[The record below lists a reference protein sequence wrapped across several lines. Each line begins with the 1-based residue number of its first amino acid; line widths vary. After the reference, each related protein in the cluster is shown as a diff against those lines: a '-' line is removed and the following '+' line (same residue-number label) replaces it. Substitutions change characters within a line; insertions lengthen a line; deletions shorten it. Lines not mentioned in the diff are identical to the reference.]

1 MESRSL
7 SAICELVRSKKEW
20 SKYVD
25 DIWQDAFKGI
35 CELPY
40 VKEVER
46 DVFCVANTEDFLVIL
61 HTVTLDVGSFPKCTC
76 NWFKSSKIPCPGI
89 CTVLSRRTGLF
100 NKTNLHPRWRLENHP
115 LYQDA
120 LRKLNLTV
128 EPREN
133 IENTIGASFT
143 EMKNQLDLSSYNS
156 IVFPKKR
163 DLRYSK
169 LHQQFLKISELCI
182 SNEHFFKHL
191 IMNLNTFEQWIHGV
205 KSNPAFIHPQATPI
219 SIPIQPPRKR
229 GRTTTAD
236 DTNKSALKRSN
247 KCGTCFKAG
256 RIVTGHVSNS
266 KNCPEFGE
274 K

>member
-1 MESRSL
+1 MSHIYRYVVFLLLMILLTRIGQIFTCNHTATGRGESVNSSIKEKGDKKKELRGFNIYQLVMHLINQFERMESRSL

-128 EPREN
+128 K
-133 IENTIGASFT
+133 T
-143 EMKNQLDLSSYNS
+143 
-156 IVFPKKR
+156 
-163 DLRYSK
+163 
-169 LHQQFLKISELCI
+169 LK
-182 SNEHFFKHL
+182 
-191 IMNLNTFEQWIHGV
+191 
-205 KSNPAFIHPQATPI
+205 P
-219 SIPIQPPRKR
+219 
-229 GRTTTAD
+229 
-236 DTNKSALKRSN
+236 
-247 KCGTCFKAG
+247 
-256 RIVTGHVSNS
+256 
-266 KNCPEFGE
+266 
-274 K
+274 